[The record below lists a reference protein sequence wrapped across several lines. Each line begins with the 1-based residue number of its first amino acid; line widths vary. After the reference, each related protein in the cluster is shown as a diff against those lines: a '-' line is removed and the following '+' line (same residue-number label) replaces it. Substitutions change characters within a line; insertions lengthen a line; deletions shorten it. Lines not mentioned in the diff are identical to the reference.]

1 MKAAFF
7 WEPGKGLSLDDRCN
21 PYGPLLK
28 QALARRGIE
37 LELGDYDLSA
47 QWLEARRGDCQVLHL
62 NWLHHF
68 YRRDTL
74 EHSVEAYARFAEN
87 LTLARRL
94 GYRIVWT
101 LHNRYP
107 HERPFP
113 HLDHMGRLLVGRL
126 AHAVMAHCQYAADL
140 ADQRFHC
147 AGTVR
152 VIPHGNFIDAFP
164 NQTTRAAARQKLGL
178 PQDAFAYLFFGNA
191 RGYKGVERLIESFRA
206 AVEDGAVG
214 EDALL
219 MLMLRYT
226 AFDPQYGESLVR
238 LAGEDRRIRVFTSEF
253 FADDEFQYYLNAADV
268 AALPFSAILTSGSA
282 ITALGFGLPVVLPR
296 LGCLPELVDGRC
308 GLLYDPADPQGLEKA
323 LVEIRARD
331 LEAMGQAAREKA
343 RELDWDKI
351 AGQVAKLYRGD
362 DER

>member
-1 MKAAFF
+1 MRAAFF
-7 WEPGKGLSLDDRCN
+7 WEPEKGLSLDDRCN

-47 QWLEARRGDCQVLHL
+47 AWLEAQRRHLQVLHL

-87 LTLARRL
+87 LTLARSL
-94 GYRIVWT
+94 GYRIIWT
-101 LHNRYP
+101 LHNHYP

-113 HLDHMGRLLVGRL
+113 HLDRMGRLLVGRL

-140 ADQRFHC
+140 ARGRFHC

-152 VIPHGNFIDAFP
+152 VIPHGHFIDAFP
-164 NQTTRAAARQKLGL
+164 NQTTRQAARQKLDL

-191 RGYKGVERLIESFRA
+191 RGYKGVERLIESFCA
-206 AVEDGAVG
+206 AAGN
-214 EDALL
+214 DALL
-219 MLMLRYT
+219 LLMLRRT
-226 AFDPQYGESLVR
+226 DFDPQYVDSLMR
-238 LAGEDRRIRVFTSEF
+238 LASGDGRIRIFTSEF
-253 FADDEFQYYLNAADV
+253 FASDQFQYFLNAADV
-268 AALPFSAILTSGSA
+268 AALPFSAILTSGSV

-296 LGCLPELVDGRC
+296 LGCLPELVDARL
-308 GLLYDPADPQGLEKA
+308 GLLYDPTDPQGLEKA
-323 LVEIRARD
+323 LVEIRTRD
-331 LEAMGQAAREKA
+331 LEAMGQAARQKA

-351 AGQVAKLYRGD
+351 AGQLAALYRD
-362 DER
+362 DDDR